1 MTELKARVPGMITAW
16 EVAVGD
22 EVKFK
27 QVVGSMEAMKM
38 NQPLPCPA
46 DGVVKEIK
54 AEVGARVKAGE
65 VIMVIE

>member
-1 MTELKARVPGMITAW
+1 MAELKARVPGTIVKW
-16 EVAVGD
+16 DVAVGD
-22 EVKFK
+22 EVKTK
-27 QVVGSMEAMKM
+27 QVVGTMEAMKM

-54 AEVGARVKAGE
+54 AEEGARVKAGE